1 MWSLIVSTTLRNRS
15 FSPGML
21 RLPSSSAIAS
31 ITFGGA
37 VEECDVTAVA
47 EVRSCWFFGPQ
58 PEAGGEPFP
67 PRGFA
72 KRLLRLGSHDFS
84 VFSWP

>member
-58 PEAGGEPFP
+58 PEAGG
-67 PRGFA
+67 GTLSA
-72 KRLLRLGSHDFS
+72 ARLREAPSPA
-84 VFSWP
+84 WPA

>member
-21 RLPSSSAIAS
+21 KVAFKLGHC
-31 ITFGGA
+31 FDHFDGA
-37 VEECDVTAVA
+37 VECDVTAVA

-58 PEAGGEPFP
+58 PEGGGNPF
-67 PRGFA
+67 RRAASRSALSGLA
-72 KRLLRLGSHDFS
+72 RMTFS